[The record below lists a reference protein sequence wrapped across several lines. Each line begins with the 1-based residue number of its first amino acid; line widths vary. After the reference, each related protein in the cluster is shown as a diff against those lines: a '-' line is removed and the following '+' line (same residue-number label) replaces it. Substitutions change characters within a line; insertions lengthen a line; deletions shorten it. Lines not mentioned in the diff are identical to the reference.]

1 MDELIQTF
9 IKTYLPQ
16 EMVDLI
22 YESYELF
29 EKYDYEDVEYSLIDI
44 LSREDYISSDELQDV
59 FITEFNNKLDFVIRQ
74 NGIELHNNVSI
85 HDKNEILKSLYLLQH
100 LEDYSVLSNIV
111 NTHEDDHFKISS
123 VIAENCSLDVSYVMG
138 LLSEVEYT
146 LVTRLKQYIDSKMS
160 KDIQEHCNDDVI
172 KTIKIFFSYL
182 SQKNKTCLG
191 TALVQSRAQ
200 LGVNFN
206 YYFPLV
212 SDDIISLED
221 EQTALNILSII
232 MLSSDGQVSVLETFR
247 NYIGQLLESITHIQK
262 VESSF
267 TKHYNSYLE
276 YRQKYETL
284 NNEKTGLLKT
294 SS

>member
-29 EKYDYEDVEYSLIDI
+29 EKYDYDNVEYSLIDI
-44 LSREDYISSDELQDV
+44 LTREDYVSSDELQDS
-59 FITEFNNKLDFVIRQ
+59 FMTEFNNKLDFVISQ
-74 NGIELHNNVSI
+74 NGIKLHDEVSI
-85 HDKNEILKSLYLLQH
+85 HDKNEVLKSLYLLQH
-100 LEDYSVLSNIV
+100 LEDYNILSNII
-111 NTHEDDHFKISS
+111 NTNEDDYFKVSS
-123 VIAENCSLDVSYVMG
+123 IIAENCSLDVSYVMSI
-138 LLSEVEYT
+138 LDIIEYS
-146 LVTRLKQYIDSKMS
+146 LADRLKQYIDSKIG
-160 KDIQEHCNDDVI
+160 KDIQEQCNNDVI
-172 KTIKIFFSYL
+172 ETIKIFFSYL
-182 SQKNKTCLG
+182 SSKNKTCLG

-200 LGVNFN
+200 LGISFN

-212 SDDIISLED
+212 GDDIISLED

-232 MLSSDGQVSVLETFR
+232 MLSSDGQISVLETFR
-247 NYIGQLLESITHIQK
+247 TYIGQLFESLTHIQK
-262 VESSF
+262 IESLL

-284 NNEKTGLLKT
+284 SK
-294 SS
+294 